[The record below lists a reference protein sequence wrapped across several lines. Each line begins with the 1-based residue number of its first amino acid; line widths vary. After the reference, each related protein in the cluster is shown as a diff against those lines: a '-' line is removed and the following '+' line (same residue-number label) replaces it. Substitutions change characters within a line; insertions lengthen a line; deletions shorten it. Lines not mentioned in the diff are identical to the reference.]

1 MLLGGYMNDIYIVD
15 KNFEKILNCKYTY
28 FLDSKLQKLV
38 KRKLKRIK
46 YDIYIPYKDSE
57 KVIFYNG
64 IKPNILLYEIKCKYK
79 LKHQDIMGT
88 LFSLG
93 IDPSM
98 YGDILIIDDKYY
110 IYVLDIISN
119 YLINNLTMIN
129 NNKVELVN
137 IDINYLNAFE
147 RKYEELEY
155 IVSSER
161 VDTIISNIIHSNRKS
176 VDKFIKDKCILV
188 NYDIPKCSYNLKVGD
203 ILSIRK
209 YGKYKYN
216 GVIKTTK
223 KNNYIV
229 RIDKYV

>member
-1 MLLGGYMNDIYIVD
+1 MNDIYIVD
-15 KNFEKILNCKYTY
+15 KNIEKIINGKYTY

-38 KRKLKRIK
+38 KNKLGKFK
-46 YDIYIPYKDSE
+46 YNIYIPYKDSE

-119 YLINNLTMIN
+119 YLVNNLTMIN
-129 NNKVELVN
+129 NSKVELVN
-137 IDINYLNAFE
+137 IDINYLNNYE

-161 VDTIISNIIHSNRKS
+161 IDTIVSNIIHSNRDS
-176 VDKFIKDKCILV
+176 VSKLIKDKCILV
-188 NYDIPKCSYNLKVGD
+188 NYDIPKSSYNLKIGD

-209 YGKYKYN
+209 YGKYKYMGIIN
-216 GVIKTTK
+216 KTK
-223 KNNYIV
+223 KDNYIV
-229 RIDKYV
+229 LINKYI

>member
-1 MLLGGYMNDIYIVD
+1 MNDIYIVD
-15 KNFEKILNCKYTY
+15 KNVKKIINGKYTF

-38 KRKLKRIK
+38 KSKLKK
-46 YDIYIPYKDSE
+46 YKYNIYIPYKDSE
-57 KVIFYNG
+57 KVIFYND
-64 IKPNILLYEIKCKYK
+64 IKPSLILYEIKCNNI

-98 YGDILIIDDKYY
+98 YGDILIIDNKYY

-137 IDINYLNAFE
+137 IDINYLSNYE
-147 RKYEELEY
+147 RKYDELEF

-161 VDTIISNIIHSNRKS
+161 IDTIISNIIHSNRDS
-176 VDKFIKDKCILV
+176 VSKLIKNKCILV
-188 NYDIPKCSYNLKVGD
+188 NYDIVKNSYNLKIGD
-203 ILSIRK
+203 VISIRK
-209 YGKYKYN
+209 YGKYKYMGITN
-216 GVIKTTK
+216 KTK
-223 KNNYIV
+223 KDNYV
-229 RIDKYV
+229 VLVNKYIQVVG

>member
-1 MLLGGYMNDIYIVD
+1 MNDIYIVD
-15 KNFEKILNCKYTY
+15 KNIEKIINGKYTY

-38 KRKLKRIK
+38 KNKLGKFK
-46 YDIYIPYKDSE
+46 YNIYIPYKDSE

-110 IYVLDIISN
+110 IYVIDFISN
-119 YLINNLTMIN
+119 YLVNNLTMIN
-129 NNKVELVN
+129 NSKVELVN
-137 IDINYLNAFE
+137 IDINYLNNYE

-161 VDTIISNIIHSNRKS
+161 IDTIISNIIHSNRDS
-176 VDKFIKDKCILV
+176 VSKLIKDKCILV
-188 NYDIPKCSYNLKVGD
+188 NYDIPKSSYNLKIGD

-209 YGKYKYN
+209 YGKYKYMGIIN
-216 GVIKTTK
+216 KTK
-223 KNNYIV
+223 KDNYIV
-229 RIDKYV
+229 LINKYI

>member
-1 MLLGGYMNDIYIVD
+1 MNDIYIVD
-15 KNFEKILNCKYTY
+15 KNIEKIINGKYTY

-38 KRKLKRIK
+38 KNKLGKFK
-46 YDIYIPYKDSE
+46 YNIYIPYKDSE

-119 YLINNLTMIN
+119 YLVNNLTMIN
-129 NNKVELVN
+129 NSKVELVN
-137 IDINYLNAFE
+137 IDINYLNNYE

-161 VDTIISNIIHSNRKS
+161 IDTIISNIIHSNRDS
-176 VDKFIKDKCILV
+176 VSKLIKDKCILV
-188 NYDIPKCSYNLKVGD
+188 NYDIPKSSYNLKIGD

-209 YGKYKYN
+209 YGKYKYMGIIN
-216 GVIKTTK
+216 KTK
-223 KNNYIV
+223 KDNYIV
-229 RIDKYV
+229 LINKYI

>member
-1 MLLGGYMNDIYIVD
+1 MNDIYIVD
-15 KNFEKILNCKYTY
+15 KNIEKIINGKYTY

-38 KRKLKRIK
+38 KNKLGKFK
-46 YDIYIPYKDSE
+46 YNIYIPYKDSE

-110 IYVLDIISN
+110 IYVIDFISN
-119 YLINNLTMIN
+119 YLVNNLTMIN
-129 NNKVELVN
+129 NSKVELVN
-137 IDINYLNAFE
+137 IDINYLNNYE

-161 VDTIISNIIHSNRKS
+161 IDTIVSNIIHSNRDS
-176 VDKFIKDKCILV
+176 VSKLIKDKCILV
-188 NYDIPKCSYNLKVGD
+188 NYDIPKSSYNLKIGD

-209 YGKYKYN
+209 YGKYKYMGIIN
-216 GVIKTTK
+216 KTK
-223 KNNYIV
+223 KDNYIV
-229 RIDKYV
+229 LINKYI